1 MRCLVRRYVTTQQRK
16 AEETGVTEDDVNE
29 VKQAVT
35 SFRSELFDILRENG
49 MKGVVNASEQRKSD
63 HF

>member
-1 MRCLVRRYVTTQQRK
+1 MKCLIRRYVTSQQRK

-35 SFRSELFDILRENG
+35 SFRSELFDILRTNG
-49 MKGVVNASEQRKSD
+49 MKGVVSASEVCK
-63 HF
+63 